1 MTPQREEHTAMPKA
15 SPPPHKTP
23 LQVICQNLHH
33 THFVELQKSL
43 RQNLSK
49 MGSRYS
55 GKRMPMTDTSRIDLW
70 VPRPGV
76 HPTPPYKRPTNPD
89 AEANGFS

>member
-1 MTPQREEHTAMPKA
+1 MGRKA
-15 SPPPHKTP
+15 GDPAKGRAHSHAQGISTPHKTP

-49 MGSRYS
+49 MGSRSS
-55 GKRMPMTDTSRIDLW
+55 GKRMAMTDTSKIDL
-70 VPRPGV
+70 
-76 HPTPPYKRPTNPD
+76 
-89 AEANGFS
+89 